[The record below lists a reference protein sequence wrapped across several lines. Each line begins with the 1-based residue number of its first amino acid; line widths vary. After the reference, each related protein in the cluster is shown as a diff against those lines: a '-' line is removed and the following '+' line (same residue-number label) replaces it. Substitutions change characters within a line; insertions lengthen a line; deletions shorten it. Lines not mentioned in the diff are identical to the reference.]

1 MANLSTKYLGL
12 DLRNPVIVG
21 SSGLTD
27 SVKDIKELEK
37 FGAGAVVLKSV
48 FEEEILHEMGHD
60 VSGVKIN
67 DSDSTAFDYHGY
79 QVKEK
84 NLSAYVNLIKEAK
97 QAVSIPVIASI
108 NCVTSHEWLYYAQK
122 FQKAGADAL
131 ELNVFS
137 QPADFTKTAEENEQ
151 IYFDL
156 AHKVKERVSIPVA
169 LKISH
174 YAANLGPFIKEL
186 SETGIDGLVLFNR
199 FCSPDFD
206 IENFTLTTSN
216 VLSRTE
222 DLSISLRWVAI
233 MSERVG
239 CDLSASTGVHDGTAL
254 IKQILA
260 GANSVQV
267 VSTLYKNNKSFLQ
280 EMLKELDFW
289 MDRHGFTSIDNFRG
303 KMSQSKSEDPAAY
316 ERVQFM
322 HYSQGQE

>member
-12 DLRNPVIVG
+12 DLRNPIIVG

-27 SVKDIKELEK
+27 SVEKIKELEK

-48 FEEEILHEMGHD
+48 FEEEILHEMGHT
-60 VSGVKIN
+60 VSGTEKVGPG
-67 DSDSTAFDYHGY
+67 SGAFDYHGY

-84 NLSAYVNLIKEAK
+84 NLGAYVTLIEEAK

-108 NCVTSHEWLYYAQK
+108 NCVTSHEWLYFAQK
-122 FQKAGADAL
+122 FQDAGADAL
-131 ELNVFS
+131 ELNVFA
-137 QPADFTKTAEENEQ
+137 PPTDFNKTAEENEQ

-156 AHKVKERVSIPVA
+156 ANKVKERVSIPVA

-199 FCSPDFD
+199 FWSPDFD
-206 IENFTLTTSN
+206 IENFKLTATG
-216 VLSRTE
+216 VLSRSE

-233 MSERVG
+233 MSERVQ
-239 CDLSASTGVHDGTAL
+239 CDLSASTGVHDGTAV

-267 VSTLYKNNKSFLQ
+267 VSALYKNDKSFLQ
-280 EMLKELDFW
+280 DMVQELDFW
-289 MDRHGFTSIDNFRG
+289 MDRHGFKTIDDFRG
-303 KMSQSKSEDPAAY
+303 KMSQSKSDNPAVY

-322 HYSQGQE
+322 HYFQAQE